1 MMLNSKRMF
10 WITAITL
17 PIISIFCFWYAVV
30 TPWFCS
36 GLCCI
41 KKNKCAEV
49 SVKGSLFEQKYEP
62 VVKVLQRSLT
72 SGWDLGASLFV
83 AVDGNTVLDVA
94 GGFKDKDKLSSYEY
108 DTSTL
113 NVVFSSGKVI
123 ETIAIAMLA
132 DRGLLDLEAPVSK
145 YWPEFAQNEKGE
157 ITVKDILSHRSGS
170 SFTFDETPAVE
181 VLQDRDQR
189 DSFIAKQKNLYP
201 RGTVSY
207 RAWGSAFISDA
218 ICRRVDPQSRTLER
232 FIRDELFDKLEEEY
246 YTPPSLTEKKWST
259 ISKLHD
265 ISLSTLI
272 FGLLPQIF
280 LPGVYSNFLP
290 NGHPLKLNAQDAIFF
305 QRAISKQKHADGY
318 SFFDQPNI
326 PGTDKGAA
334 SYNDRLSFL
343 SYDMMSGNSISN
355 ARAIGKA
362 FDAFMNGKIVRDETL
377 SEFTAQFPPAYDRV
391 LTINVTYTAG
401 GFGVTPNLPLGIK
414 STTCSG
420 WFGIGGSVLLH
431 CLIGNHKA
439 TISYVMNTM
448 SPMLAPLRGVQLL
461 EELVA
466 VLLADSE

>member
-1 MMLNSKRMF
+1 MF

-17 PIISIFCFWYAVV
+17 PIISIFCFWYAVL

-41 KKNKCAEV
+41 NENNCAKV

-62 VVKVLQRSLT
+62 VVKVLQHSLT
-72 SGWDLGASLFV
+72 TGWDLGASLFV
-83 AVDGNTVLDVA
+83 TVDGNPVLDVA
-94 GGFKDKDKLSSYEY
+94 GGFKDMDKLSSYEY

-113 NVVFSSGKVI
+113 NAVFSSGKVI
-123 ETIAIAMLA
+123 ETIAIAILA

-170 SFTFDETPAVE
+170 SFQFDETPAVE

-189 DSFIAKQKNLYP
+189 DLFIAKQKNSYP

-218 ICRRVDPQSRTLER
+218 ICRRVDPQNRTLER
-232 FIRDELFDKLEEEY
+232 FIRDELFDKLGEEF
-246 YTPPSLTEKKWST
+246 YTPPSLTEKQWST
-259 ISKLHD
+259 ISKVHD

-272 FGLLPQIF
+272 FGLFPQVF

-290 NGHPLKLNAQDAIFF
+290 NGHPLKLSAQDAVFAQKI
-305 QRAISKQKHADGY
+305 IMKQKHADGY

-326 PGTDKGAA
+326 PDTDKGAA
-334 SYNDRLSFL
+334 SYNDRSSFL

-362 FDAFMNGKIVRDETL
+362 LDAFMNGKIVRNETL
-377 SEFTAQFPPAYDRV
+377 SEFMVQFSPAYDRV
-391 LTINVTYTAG
+391 LSMNVTHTAG
-401 GFGVTPNLPLGIK
+401 GFAVTPNLQLGIK

-420 WFGIGGSVLLH
+420 WFGIGGSMLLH
-431 CLIGNHKA
+431 CLIGDHKA

-448 SPMLAPLRGVQLL
+448 SPILAPLRGVQLL

-466 VLLADSE
+466 VLLADTE